1 MQTILNGLPGDWQAQ
16 IVAGISLEFGIIQ
29 ISNVDGMEFNIGPG
43 VKYLYAMFHI
53 EDVWDHSGVKSPTI
67 AMPMLINS
75 YVDLTARPICAQVGK
90 EQMCY
95 ACNIPVCFQ
104 ASPEKV
110 FEQQRKLMEE
120 KLVYGELPLLQAV
133 VVCVKRFPYDEV
145 DVTRIPQPTILR
157 EGPGSFGLE
166 ITEFYLNP
174 TLSHSLDLKLQRFLN
189 IPNNL
194 QFLYERV
201 MRKIDLMEEQLIKA
215 ELRKIDSE
223 HSNRSG
229 LKIFIFILS
238 KILRPEIYY
247 NQGL

>member
-1 MQTILNGLPGDWQAQ
+1 MRIFRY
-16 IVAGISLEFGIIQ
+16 ISVF
-29 ISNVDGMEFNIGPG
+29 
-43 VKYLYAMFHI
+43 
-53 EDVWDHSGVKSPTI
+53 
-67 AMPMLINS
+67 
-75 YVDLTARPICAQVGK
+75 
-90 EQMCY
+90 
-95 ACNIPVCFQ
+95 FQ

-201 MRKIDLMEEQLIKA
+201 MRKIDLMEEQMIKA

-223 HSNRSG
+223 HSSRSG
-229 LKIFIFILS
+229 LKKNSRHQRLNKGHQPPGGPMVSCQEGFRS
-238 KILRPEIYY
+238 CRPTW
-247 NQGL
+247 

>member
-1 MQTILNGLPGDWQAQ
+1 MRILRH
-16 IVAGISLEFGIIQ
+16 ISVF
-29 ISNVDGMEFNIGPG
+29 
-43 VKYLYAMFHI
+43 
-53 EDVWDHSGVKSPTI
+53 
-67 AMPMLINS
+67 
-75 YVDLTARPICAQVGK
+75 
-90 EQMCY
+90 
-95 ACNIPVCFQ
+95 FQ

-201 MRKIDLMEEQLIKA
+201 MRKIDLMEEQMIKA

-223 HSNRSG
+223 HSSRSG
-229 LKIFIFILS
+229 LKTISRQQRLNKGHRSPGGPMVSCQPGFRS
-238 KILRPEIYY
+238 CRPTW
-247 NQGL
+247 

>member
-1 MQTILNGLPGDWQAQ
+1 
-16 IVAGISLEFGIIQ
+16 
-29 ISNVDGMEFNIGPG
+29 
-43 VKYLYAMFHI
+43 
-53 EDVWDHSGVKSPTI
+53 
-67 AMPMLINS
+67 
-75 YVDLTARPICAQVGK
+75 
-90 EQMCY
+90 
-95 ACNIPVCFQ
+95 
-104 ASPEKV
+104 
-110 FEQQRKLMEE
+110 MEE

-201 MRKIDLMEEQLIKA
+201 MRKIDLMEEPMIKA

-223 HSNRSG
+223 HSSRSG
-229 LKIFIFILS
+229 LNKLQFWRQKSQRFP
-238 KILRPEIYY
+238 LRWTHGQLPSRLPKLPPYMTMPRNVGPIQVEIV
-247 NQGL
+247 

>member
-1 MQTILNGLPGDWQAQ
+1 
-16 IVAGISLEFGIIQ
+16 
-29 ISNVDGMEFNIGPG
+29 
-43 VKYLYAMFHI
+43 
-53 EDVWDHSGVKSPTI
+53 
-67 AMPMLINS
+67 MPMLIDS
-75 YVDLTARPICAQVGK
+75 YVDLTARPICA
-90 EQMCY
+90 
-95 ACNIPVCFQ
+95 Q

-166 ITEFYLNP
+166 ITEIYLNP

-201 MRKIDLMEEQLIKA
+201 MGKIDLMEEPISPHITPQSPQARMSL
-215 ELRKIDSE
+215 
-223 HSNRSG
+223 
-229 LKIFIFILS
+229 LS
-238 KILRPEIYY
+238 YHLLYQY
-247 NQGL
+247 

>member
-1 MQTILNGLPGDWQAQ
+1 
-16 IVAGISLEFGIIQ
+16 
-29 ISNVDGMEFNIGPG
+29 
-43 VKYLYAMFHI
+43 
-53 EDVWDHSGVKSPTI
+53 
-67 AMPMLINS
+67 
-75 YVDLTARPICAQVGK
+75 
-90 EQMCY
+90 
-95 ACNIPVCFQ
+95 
-104 ASPEKV
+104 
-110 FEQQRKLMEE
+110 MEE

-201 MRKIDLMEEQLIKA
+201 MRKIDLMEEQMIKA

-223 HSNRSG
+223 HSSRSG
-229 LKIFIFILS
+229 LKKNSRHQRLNKGHQPPGGPMVSCQQGFRS
-238 KILRPEIYY
+238 CRPTW
-247 NQGL
+247 

>member
-1 MQTILNGLPGDWQAQ
+1 M
-16 IVAGISLEFGIIQ
+16 
-29 ISNVDGMEFNIGPG
+29 
-43 VKYLYAMFHI
+43 
-53 EDVWDHSGVKSPTI
+53 
-67 AMPMLINS
+67 
-75 YVDLTARPICAQVGK
+75 
-90 EQMCY
+90 
-95 ACNIPVCFQ
+95 
-104 ASPEKV
+104 

-229 LKIFIFILS
+229 LKILIL
-238 KILRPEIYY
+238 ILTPEFFCHQRLQHHQSSGGATASCQ
-247 NQGL
+247 QGFKSSPPTWLCRAMLNPSR

>member
-1 MQTILNGLPGDWQAQ
+1 MDIKRFKTSHN
-16 IVAGISLEFGIIQ
+16 FG
-29 ISNVDGMEFNIGPG
+29 
-43 VKYLYAMFHI
+43 
-53 EDVWDHSGVKSPTI
+53 
-67 AMPMLINS
+67 NS
-75 YVDLTARPICAQVGK
+75 
-90 EQMCY
+90 
-95 ACNIPVCFQ
+95 Q

-133 VVCVKRFPYDEV
+133 VVCVKRFMYDEV

-174 TLSHSLDLKLQRFLN
+174 TLGHCLDLKLQRFLN

-201 MRKIDLMEEQLIKA
+201 MRKIDLMEEQEIKA
-215 ELRKIDSE
+215 ELRKVDSQ
-223 HSNRSG
+223 HSNRLDSTNKTFKDFKF
-229 LKIFIFILS
+229 LL
-238 KILRPEIYY
+238 P
-247 NQGL
+247 QMDTWADA

>member
-1 MQTILNGLPGDWQAQ
+1 M
-16 IVAGISLEFGIIQ
+16 
-29 ISNVDGMEFNIGPG
+29 
-43 VKYLYAMFHI
+43 
-53 EDVWDHSGVKSPTI
+53 
-67 AMPMLINS
+67 
-75 YVDLTARPICAQVGK
+75 
-90 EQMCY
+90 
-95 ACNIPVCFQ
+95 
-104 ASPEKV
+104 

-201 MRKIDLMEEQLIKA
+201 MRKIDLMEEQMMKA
-215 ELRKIDSE
+215 ELRKIDCE
-223 HSNRSG
+223 HSSRSG
-229 LKIFIFILS
+229 LEILKRFLKFYCWQRLEGNATPRWTHGQLPARLQKLPPYMVMPRNVGPIQVKI
-238 KILRPEIYY
+238 IYIKFY
-247 NQGL
+247 KLIKFCYIA